1 MLNREFTKKEIAL
14 ILVLVALLI
23 GAGYYQFVYRDFDE
37 KMASFDTTDLE
48 DQLAT
53 EQARALSI
61 QNMQKEMAAN
71 KSANTGVVETYS
83 NLKQEISALN
93 DIFEGTTSF
102 NLGFDAATASS
113 GDDTV
118 RRNIQVTFTSA
129 DFNEAVKVLQSL
141 HDCKYRCMI
150 KDLAFSPAAGT
161 NSANTSTIENGPV
174 QVTLTVTFY
183 ETLYNAANQD
193 GLVMTDDNSGT
204 ADSSLTED
212 LAASK
217 EAAEN
222 TGSSY

>member
-1 MLNREFTKKEIAL
+1 
-14 ILVLVALLI
+14 
-23 GAGYYQFVYRDFDE
+23 
-37 KMASFDTTDLE
+37 MASFDTTDLE
-48 DQLAT
+48 DQLAM

-129 DFNEAVKVLQSL
+129 DFNEAVMVLQNL

-193 GLVMTDDNSGT
+193 GLVITDDNSGT
-204 ADSSLTED
+204 ADSSLTDD